1 MFFEVNT
8 VYMEE
13 DMEEQYT
20 AEAVRERLII
30 AGIRELEAHGLNDF
44 SLRRVAMACEVSCAA
59 PYRHFK
65 SKEELILEII
75 RYINRQ
81 WELLRDQIALAFP
94 NDTRKQ
100 LIEIGIAHIRFWI
113 ANPNFRSVL
122 LLDTPKHDDPRH
134 AEREKIS
141 RGLKESVCAY
151 GALHGLSEDAIV
163 STVYAYEALIYGTV
177 LMLGNQELENTPST
191 IQMIRARLE
200 SLLPD

>member
-1 MFFEVNT
+1 
-8 VYMEE
+8 ME
-13 DMEEQYT
+13 DFMEEQYT

-30 AGIRELEAHGLNDF
+30 AGIRELETHGLNDF

-65 SKEELILEII
+65 GKEELILEII

-81 WELLRDQIALAFP
+81 WELLRDQITLAFP

-122 LLDTPKHDDPRH
+122 LLDTQNEDDPRH
-134 AEREKIS
+134 EERKKIS
-141 RGLKESVCAY
+141 LGLKESIHAY
-151 GALHGLSEDAIV
+151 GALHGLDEKTVFSV
-163 STVYAYEALIYGTV
+163 SYAYEALIYGTV
-177 LMLGNQELENTPST
+177 LMLGNQELENTPQT
-191 IQMIRARLE
+191 IQMIRANLE
-200 SLLPD
+200 AILPL